1 MLSISDLC
9 VSFYT
14 PAGEVKAL
22 NGVCLDVDKGEV
34 LGVVGES
41 GSGKSV
47 TFSVVSRL
55 LQKPGRVK
63 SGSVVFDGR
72 DILAASEKEMRGIRG
87 KDIAVIFQDSMTS
100 LNPVFTVGDQL
111 MEMILL
117 HLNMN
122 HHEARRHAVEMLASV
137 GMSNPEARMRQYPH
151 ELSGGM
157 RQRVMIAMA
166 LSCKPKLLIADEP
179 TTALDVTIQA
189 QILDLINKMKIES
202 DAAIVLIT
210 HDLGVVSEICDR
222 VAVMYAGMV
231 MEYGAVGDIFYK
243 TSHPYTKGLL
253 ACLPK
258 LAEEKPDLLEVIEGA
273 PVDLLLLPE
282 GCPFAPRCKYTM
294 KICLREM
301 PPVFELSENHTS
313 TCWLCANT
321 EGAEVTER
329 EAAK

>member
-14 PAGEVKAL
+14 PVGEVKAL
-22 NGVCLDVDKGEV
+22 NGVCLAVDKGEV

-47 TFSVVSRL
+47 TFSVVSGL
-55 LQKPGRVK
+55 LQKPGEVK
-63 SGSVVFDGR
+63 SGSVIFDGR
-72 DILAASEKEMRGIRG
+72 DMIAAPEKVMRDIRG
-87 KDIAVIFQDSMTS
+87 KDISVIFQDSMTS
-100 LNPVFTVGDQL
+100 LNPVFTIGDQL

-117 HLNMN
+117 HMDMDKK
-122 HHEARRHAVEMLASV
+122 EARTHAIKMLALV
-137 GMSNPEARMRQYPH
+137 GISNPETRMRQYPH

-189 QILDLINKMKIES
+189 QILDLINKMRTES
-202 DAAIVLIT
+202 GTAIVLIT

-231 MEYGAVGDIFYK
+231 MEYGTVDEIFYQ
-243 TSHPYTKGLL
+243 SAHPYTKGLL
-253 ACLPK
+253 SCLPR
-258 LAEEKPDLLEVIEGA
+258 LDEKKSETLEAIDGV

-282 GCPFAPRCKYTM
+282 GCPFVSRCKYAM
-294 KICLREM
+294 KICLREL
-301 PPVFELSENHTS
+301 PPVFEVSENHTS
-313 TCWLCANT
+313 ICWLCANT
-321 EGAEVTER
+321 RTEPEVAE
-329 EAAK
+329 

>member
-14 PAGEVKAL
+14 PVGEVKAL
-22 NGVCLDVDKGEV
+22 NGVSLDVGQGEV
-34 LGVVGES
+34 LGIVGES

-55 LQKPGRVK
+55 LQKPGKVK
-63 SGSVVFDGR
+63 SGSVTFDGR
-72 DILAASEKEMRGIRG
+72 DILAATEKDMQSIRG
-87 KDIAVIFQDSMTS
+87 KDISVIFQDSMTS

-111 MEMILL
+111 MEMTLL
-117 HLNMN
+117 HMGMTKK
-122 HHEARRHAVEMLASV
+122 EARKHAAGMLELV
-137 GMSNPEARMRQYPH
+137 GMSNPETRMRQYPH

-189 QILDLINKMKIES
+189 QILDLINKMKTETG
-202 DAAIVLIT
+202 AAIVLIT
-210 HDLGVVSEICDR
+210 HDLGVVSEICGR

-231 MEYGAVGDIFYK
+231 MEYGAVDEIFYR
-243 TSHPYTKGLL
+243 SAHPYTEGLL
-253 ACLPK
+253 ACLPR
-258 LAEEKPDLLEVIEGA
+258 LDEERAETLEAIEGA

-282 GCPFAPRCKYTM
+282 GCPFAPRCKYAM
-294 KICLREM
+294 KICLREL
-301 PPVFELSENHTS
+301 PPLFEISEDHHS
-313 TCWLCANT
+313 MCWLSAGIPKET
-321 EGAEVTER
+321 GAGI
-329 EAAK
+329 